1 MIILILAASVL
12 TLIVNI
18 FLVILNLKYIDYFE
32 EILNALEET
41 DQDEN
46 HHYDVDKSGKEL
58 INRLH
63 EFQKMKFSG
72 IQSSKREK
80 NEEKR

>member
-1 MIILILAASVL
+1 MIILILAVSVL
-12 TLIVNI
+12 TLIINI

-32 EILNALEET
+32 EILNSLEEIEQIE
-41 DQDEN
+41 D
-46 HHYDVDKSGKEL
+46 HHDVDKSGKEL